1 MSSKLY
7 QFYLTTTRMSDSEG
21 DDNMS
26 DIGPITDSDLQL
38 IEEFD
43 NGIKNAKEAL
53 YDKTVRQQNETTDG
67 TNLDGLHAYETSLY
81 HIGND
86 LLKGVFGLVTTP
98 SEITPPA
105 LWRIITA
112 APLSSDARITL
123 EDKIRR
129 QFMQY
134 PMPRSYTN

>member
-1 MSSKLY
+1 
-7 QFYLTTTRMSDSEG
+7 MSDSEG

-38 IEEFD
+38 IQEFD
-43 NGIKNAKEAL
+43 NSIQKAKEAL
-53 YDKTVRQQNETTDG
+53 YDKTVRQQKETTDG
-67 TNLDGLHAYETSLY
+67 TNLDGLHSYETSLY

-86 LLKGVFGLVTTP
+86 LLKGLFGLATTP
-98 SEITPPA
+98 SEITPPT
-105 LWRIITA
+105 LWHIITA
-112 APLSSDARITL
+112 ASLSSDARITL

-134 PMPRSYTN
+134 PMPRLDTK